1 MGHDGS
7 EGLSPEGWLPDRVTV
22 GVLTRV
28 YPPELVDRVLAVTDT
43 AEVRRRLL
51 PSWLVVY
58 FVLALWLFRGRN
70 CGYVQVLARLTS
82 GLHFQRRAAV
92 LAAGGAGGAGWS
104 LPASPSLGEARA
116 RIGSDPVRMLF
127 EHAAGPVGVE
137 GQAGVFLHGLRLVQ
151 IDGSTCDLPD
161 TQANRAFFPG
171 PSNAG
176 GPAPFPKVRWV
187 IAAEAATGALLGASF
202 GPWSTGEPA
211 LARDLLGQLGPG
223 MLTLADRNFLSH
235 RLAGEVL
242 ATGAHLLWRAKAT
255 FTLAPVHVLDDG
267 SYLAEL
273 TPPRGSEGPPLTMRV
288 IEYTV
293 HSTTAGGDESSS
305 ELFCLVTDLLDP
317 EEWSMLDLAR
327 AYPTRWGC
335 ETVIGHH
342 KTDLGEGRPVL
353 RSKDPEGVAQ
363 EMWALFAVHQ
373 ALARL
378 IGVAAD
384 TTGTPPD
391 RISFRRALT
400 AASDSIGTAAF
411 PP

>member
-7 EGLSPEGWLPDRVTV
+7 EGLPPEGWLPDRVTV

-51 PSWLVVY
+51 PSRLVVY

-70 CGYVQVLARLTS
+70 CGYVQVLARLTN

-92 LAAGGAGGAGWS
+92 LAAGEPDGAGWS

-116 RIGSDPVRMLF
+116 RVGSDPVRMLF
-127 EHAAGPVGVE
+127 EHAAGPVGVA
-137 GQAGVFLHGLRLVQ
+137 GQARVFLHGLRLVQ
-151 IDGSTCDLPD
+151 IDGSTSDVAD
-161 TQANRAFFPG
+161 TEKNRAFFGG

-187 IAAEAATGALLGASF
+187 IAAEAATHALLGASF
-202 GPWSTGEPA
+202 GPWTTGEPA
-211 LARDLLGQLGPG
+211 LARDLLPHLGPE

-235 RLAGEVL
+235 RLATEVL
-242 ATGAHLLWRAKAT
+242 ATGAHLLWRAKAN
-255 FTLAPVHVLDDG
+255 FALAPVQILDDG

-273 TPPRGSEGPPLTMRV
+273 KPARKGDGPPLTVRV

-293 HSTTAGGDESSS
+293 HSTTADDQSSS

-317 EEWSMLDLAR
+317 EEWPMLDLAC

-363 EMWALFAVHQ
+363 EMWALFAVYQ

-384 TTGTPPD
+384 TTGTPPEK
-391 RISFRRALT
+391 ISFRRALA
-400 AASDSIGTAAF
+400 AASDSIRAAAF
-411 PP
+411 SP

>member
-51 PSWLVVY
+51 PSRLVVY

-82 GLHFQRRAAV
+82 GLHFQRRAAA
-92 LAAGGAGGAGWS
+92 LAAGEPGGAGWS

-127 EHAAGPVGVE
+127 EHAAGPVGVA
-137 GQAGVFLHGLRLVQ
+137 GQTGVFLHGLRLVQ

-161 TQANRAFFPG
+161 TEKNRVFFAG

-202 GPWSTGEPA
+202 GPWTTGEPA
-211 LARDLLGQLGPG
+211 LARDLLAHLGPG

-235 RLAGEVL
+235 RLASEVV
-242 ATGAHLLWRAKAT
+242 ATGAHLLWRAKAN
-255 FTLAPVHVLDDG
+255 FTLAPVRVLDDG

-273 TPPRGSEGPPLTMRV
+273 TPARTRDGPPLTVRV

-293 HSTTAGGDESSS
+293 HSTTADGPTSS

-317 EEWSMLDLAR
+317 EEWSMLDLAC

-363 EMWALFAVHQ
+363 EMWALFAVYQ

-391 RISFRRALT
+391 KISFRRALA